1 MDAMESAKTSRS
13 KVTFLALK
21 YEDLCSDPLDTF
33 RTVTEFC
40 ELKWTAE
47 FEKEIGKRE
56 LRNTNDKFKQD
67 LTAQQQRD
75 LEEVLGDYLRKYD
88 YP

>member
-13 KVTFLALK
+13 KDTFLELK

-40 ELKWTAE
+40 ELT
-47 FEKEIGKRE
+47 
-56 LRNTNDKFKQD
+56 
-67 LTAQQQRD
+67 
-75 LEEVLGDYLRKYD
+75 
-88 YP
+88 